1 MSVQSQTSRT
11 SEARPA
17 PLWVRALVIAAA
29 YAAGRYGEGRPVP
42 AAGRAPRPR
51 SKMPQAANF
60 EAPTAGNADTRDK
73 SAFFG
78 EAKVDGTPADQRD
91 RAAQSGRGRGA
102 GSPLEIP
109 LTGWKDIGWRVVTGI
124 GNDRLLAVAAGVVFY
139 GLLALFPAV
148 TALVSSYALFSEAA
162 TISRHLAALAALMPP
177 GGFGIVE
184 EQITR
189 IAQGNSGGLSTAFI
203 IGFFIALW
211 SANAGMKAMID
222 ALNVIYGETE
232 KRGFIKLNLLTLALT
247 LAGLVFLLLAISAVI
262 VLPLVF
268 AWLGIGGWAEWA
280 FAWLR
285 WPVIMIVIVLG
296 LAVLYRFG
304 PSRESAQW
312 RWLSVGAVV
321 AMILW
326 IAGSALF
333 SWYLSSFA
341 DFNATYGSLGA
352 VIGLMMWLWL
362 TSIAILLG
370 GEINAEIEHQTARDT
385 TTGEPVPLG
394 TRGATMA
401 DNVGPAQ

>member
-1 MSVQSQTSRT
+1 MSVQAQKSQLLETRS
-11 SEARPA
+11 S
-17 PLWVRALVIAAA
+17 PLWVRGLVVAAA
-29 YAAGRYGEGRPVP
+29 YAVDRYGEGRRLP
-42 AAGRAPRPR
+42 ASAKALRPAPR
-51 SKMPQAANF
+51 MPQAADL
-60 EAPTAGNADTRDK
+60 EMPSGNDAETREK

-78 EAKVDGTPADQRD
+78 ETKVDGAPADQRD
-91 RAAQSGRGRGA
+91 RAAESGRGRGA
-102 GSPLEIP
+102 GSPLQIP
-109 LTGWKDIGWRVVTGI
+109 LMGWKDIGWRVVAGI

-148 TALVSSYALFSEAA
+148 TALVSSYALFSDPA
-162 TISRHLAALAALMPP
+162 TIARHLQALATMMPP

-189 IAQGNSGGLSTAFI
+189 IAQGSSGGLSTAFI
-203 IGFFIALW
+203 VGFLIALW

-232 KRGFIKLNLLTLALT
+232 KRGFITLNLLTLALT
-247 LAGLVFLLLAISAVI
+247 MAGLVFLLLAISAVI

-268 AWLGIGGWAEWA
+268 SWLGIGGWAEWA

-285 WPVIMIVIVLG
+285 WPAIMIVIVLG

-304 PSRESAQW
+304 PSRERAQW

-321 AMILW
+321 AMLLW

-333 SWYLSSFA
+333 SLYLSNFA

-394 TRGATMA
+394 TRGAAMA

>member
-1 MSVQSQTSRT
+1 
-11 SEARPA
+11 
-17 PLWVRALVIAAA
+17 
-29 YAAGRYGEGRPVP
+29 
-42 AAGRAPRPR
+42 
-51 SKMPQAANF
+51 
-60 EAPTAGNADTRDK
+60 
-73 SAFFG
+73 
-78 EAKVDGTPADQRD
+78 
-91 RAAQSGRGRGA
+91 
-102 GSPLEIP
+102 
-109 LTGWKDIGWRVVTGI
+109 
-124 GNDRLLAVAAGVVFY
+124 
-139 GLLALFPAV
+139 
-148 TALVSSYALFSEAA
+148 LFSDPA
-162 TISRHLAALAALMPP
+162 TIARHLEALAALMPP

-189 IAQGNSGGLSTAFI
+189 IAQGSSGGLSTAFI
-203 IGFFIALW
+203 IGFLIALW

-285 WPVIMIVIVLG
+285 WPAIMIVIVFG

-321 AMILW
+321 AMMVW

-341 DFNATYGSLGA
+341 DYNATYGSLGA

-370 GEINAEIEHQTARDT
+370 AEINAEIEHQTAEDT
-385 TTGEPVPLG
+385 TTGREKPLG
-394 TRGATMA
+394 ARGAAMA
-401 DNVGPAQ
+401 DTVGEAQ

>member
-1 MSVQSQTSRT
+1 MSVQAQKSQTSET
-11 SEARPA
+11 RPA

-29 YAAGRYGEGRPVP
+29 YAVGRYGADRPAP
-42 AAGRAPRPR
+42 ALPQAPRPGP
-51 SKMPQAANF
+51 KMTQAADS
-60 EAPTAGNADTRDK
+60 EASSGGTAGAREK
-73 SAFFG
+73 PAFFG
-78 EAKVDGTPADQRD
+78 ESKVDGAPADQRD
-91 RAAQSGRGRGA
+91 RTAESGRGRGA
-102 GSPLEIP
+102 RSPLQIP
-109 LTGWKDIGWRVVTGI
+109 LTGWKDVGWRVVAGV

-139 GLLALFPAV
+139 GLLALFPAI
-148 TALVSSYALFSEAA
+148 TALVSSYALFSDPA
-162 TISRHLAALAALMPP
+162 TIARHLEALAALMPP

-189 IAQGNSGGLSTAFI
+189 IAQGSSGGLSTAFI
-203 IGFFIALW
+203 VGFLIALW

-232 KRGFIKLNLLTLALT
+232 KRGFIKLTLLTLALT
-247 LAGLVFLLLAISAVI
+247 LASMVFLLLAISAVI

-268 AWLGIGGWAEWA
+268 AWLGIGGWTEWA

-285 WPVIMIVIVLG
+285 WPAIMIVIVLG

-304 PSRESAQW
+304 PSREHAQW

-321 AMILW
+321 AMVLW
-326 IAGSALF
+326 IAGSAVF
-333 SWYLSSFA
+333 SWYLSNFA

-352 VIGLMMWLWL
+352 GIGLMMWLWL

-385 TTGEPVPLG
+385 TTGEPEPLG
-394 TRGATMA
+394 TRGAAMA